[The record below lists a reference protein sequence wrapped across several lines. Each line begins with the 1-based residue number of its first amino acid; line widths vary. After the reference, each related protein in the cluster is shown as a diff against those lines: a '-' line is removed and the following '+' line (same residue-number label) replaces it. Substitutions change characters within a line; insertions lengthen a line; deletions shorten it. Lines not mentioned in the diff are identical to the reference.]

1 MSAMTS
7 SLART
12 TTAEDPIGD
21 AVLVSVDEVLE
32 RYRYDRTAL
41 IAILLDVQD
50 ILGYLPVIAL
60 KRIGSSLDVPATQ
73 IYGIATFYKHFRL
86 RPPGHHQ
93 LTVCTGTACHVRG
106 AAQVMREFERRLGIG
121 AGEVTADQEYG
132 LETVHCVGAC
142 ALGPVVIVD
151 DQYKGQMTALK
162 IPVLLRRLQHR
173 ARIEV
178 PV

>member
-60 KRIGSSLDVPATQ
+60 KRIGSSLDVPATSVD
-73 IYGIATFYKHFRL
+73 RL
-86 RPPGHHQ
+86 HGH
-93 LTVCTGTACHVRG
+93 
-106 AAQVMREFERRLGIG
+106 
-121 AGEVTADQEYG
+121 G
-132 LETVHCVGAC
+132 L
-142 ALGPVVIVD
+142 P
-151 DQYKGQMTALK
+151 
-162 IPVLLRRLQHR
+162 R
-173 ARIEV
+173 ARCRAGDEGV
-178 PV
+178 